1 MTFHISTVEFAQLG
15 GIWYTSNKFT
25 TIKESEKNMG
35 EVIGAGELHKGVK
48 LLIDGEPWEI
58 TEFDFSKP
66 GKGQAI
72 YNCKLRNM
80 MTGGGMTKSYRSG
93 DKFEKPELLQ
103 MSVTYSYD
111 DGQAFVFTDDNFEE
125 IRVSYDVMGDKKY
138 FLMDEMEVKALF
150 FNEKVIGVDL
160 PQLVE
165 RKVIKVEP
173 GVKGNTASGKVT
185 KPATVEGG
193 YELAVPLFIN
203 EGDVIRINTESGE
216 YNDRT
221 ATK

>member
-1 MTFHISTVEFAQLG
+1 
-15 GIWYTSNKFT
+15 
-25 TIKESEKNMG
+25 MG

-58 TEFDFSKP
+58 TEFSFAKP

-80 MTGGGMTKSYRSG
+80 VSGSGMTKSYRSG
-93 DKFEKPELLQ
+93 DKFEKPDLTQ

-150 FNEKVIGVDL
+150 FNDKVIGVDL

-165 RKVIKVEP
+165 RKVVKVEP

-193 YELAVPLFIN
+193 YTLAVPLFIN
-203 EGDVIRINTESGE
+203 EGDVIRINTETGE

-221 ATK
+221 STK

>member
-1 MTFHISTVEFAQLG
+1 
-15 GIWYTSNKFT
+15 
-25 TIKESEKNMG
+25 
-35 EVIGAGELHKGVK
+35 
-48 LLIDGEPWEI
+48 
-58 TEFDFSKP
+58 
-66 GKGQAI
+66 
-72 YNCKLRNM
+72 M
-80 MTGGGMTKSYRSG
+80 MTGGGMSKSYRSG

-125 IRVSYDVMGDKKY
+125 IRVSYEVMGDKKY

-150 FNEKVIGVDL
+150 FNDKVIGVDL

-193 YELAVPLFIN
+193 YVLAVPLFIN
-203 EGDVIRINTESGE
+203 EGDVIRINTETGE
-216 YNDRT
+216 YNDRS
-221 ATK
+221 ATR

>member
-1 MTFHISTVEFAQLG
+1 MA
-15 GIWYTSNKFT
+15 
-25 TIKESEKNMG
+25 

-48 LLIDGEPWEI
+48 LLIDGEPYEI
-58 TEFDFSKP
+58 TVFDFSKP

-72 YNCKLRNM
+72 YNCTLHNLI
-80 MTGGGMTKSYRSG
+80 TGGNITRSYRSG
-93 DKFEKPELLQ
+93 DKFEKPELSRR
-103 MSVTYSYD
+103 SVSFSC
-111 DGQAFVFTDDNFEE
+111 DGGTAYVVTDENFEE
-125 IRVSYDVMGDKKY
+125 IRVSPDVMGDKKY

-150 FNEKVIGVDL
+150 FNDRVIGVQL

-193 YELAVPLFIN
+193 YVCAVPLFIN
-203 EGDVIRINTESGE
+203 EGDTVRINTETGD
-216 YNDRT
+216 YNDRVS
-221 ATK
+221 TK

>member
-1 MTFHISTVEFAQLG
+1 MAGV
-15 GIWYTSNKFT
+15 YTCSD
-25 TIKESEKNMG
+25 
-35 EVIGAGELHKGVK
+35 LHKGQK
-48 LLIDGEPWEI
+48 LLIDGAPWEI

-80 MTGGGMTKSYRSG
+80 ITGGGMSRSYRSG
-93 DKFEKPELLQ
+93 DKFEKPELIQ
-103 MSVTYSYD
+103 RDVTYSYD
-111 DGQAFVFTDDNFEE
+111 DGTAYVFTDENFEE
-125 IRVSYDVMGDKKY
+125 IRVSADVMGDKKY
-138 FLMDEMEVKALF
+138 FLMDEMEVSALF
-150 FNEKVIGVDL
+150 FNDKVIGVAL
-160 PQLVE
+160 PQLVT
-165 RKVIKVEP
+165 RKVVKVEP

-193 YELAVPLFIN
+193 YTLPVPLFIN
-203 EGDVIRINTESGE
+203 EGDIIRINTETGE

>member
-1 MTFHISTVEFAQLG
+1 
-15 GIWYTSNKFT
+15 
-25 TIKESEKNMG
+25 MG

-72 YNCKLRNM
+72 SNCKLRNM
-80 MTGGGMTKSYRSG
+80 INGGGMSRSYRSG
-93 DKFEKPELLQ
+93 DKFEKPELVQ
-103 MSVTYSYD
+103 RDVTYSYD
-111 DGQAFVFTDDNFEE
+111 DGTAYVFTDENFEE
-125 IRVSYDVMGDKKY
+125 IRVSADVMGDKKY
-138 FLMDEMEVKALF
+138 FLMDEMEVSALF
-150 FNEKVIGVDL
+150 FNEKVIGIGL
-160 PQLVE
+160 PQLVT
-165 RKVIKVEP
+165 RKVINVEP

-193 YELAVPLFIN
+193 YTLPVPLFIN
-203 EGDVIRINTESGE
+203 EGDVIRINTETGE

>member
-1 MTFHISTVEFAQLG
+1 
-15 GIWYTSNKFT
+15 
-25 TIKESEKNMG
+25 MG

-80 MTGGGMTKSYRSG
+80 ISGGGMSRSYRSG
-93 DKFEKPELLQ
+93 DKFVKPELVQ
-103 MSVTYSYD
+103 RDVTYSYD
-111 DGQAFVFTDDNFEE
+111 DGTAYVFTDENFEE
-125 IRVSYDVMGDKKY
+125 IRVSADVMGDKKY
-138 FLMDEMEVKALF
+138 FLMDEMEVSALF
-150 FNEKVIGVDL
+150 FNDKVIGIAL
-160 PQLVE
+160 PQLVT
-165 RKVIKVEP
+165 RKVINVEP

-193 YELAVPLFIN
+193 YTLPVPLFIN
-203 EGDVIRINTESGE
+203 EGDVIRINTETGE

>member
-1 MTFHISTVEFAQLG
+1 MAAKCIVAETGLFR
-15 GIWYTSNKFT
+15 YN
-25 TIKESEKNMG
+25 SEKFFQETRKNKETIMG

-80 MTGGGMTKSYRSG
+80 ISGGGMSRSYRSG
-93 DKFEKPELLQ
+93 DKFEKPELVQ
-103 MSVTYSYD
+103 RDVTYSYD
-111 DGQAFVFTDDNFEE
+111 DGTAYVFTDENFEE
-125 IRVSYDVMGDKKY
+125 IRVSADVMGDKKY
-138 FLMDEMEVKALF
+138 FLMDEMEVSALF
-150 FNEKVIGVDL
+150 FNEKVIGIAL
-160 PQLVE
+160 PQLVT
-165 RKVIKVEP
+165 RKVINVEP

-193 YELAVPLFIN
+193 YTLPVPLFIN
-203 EGDVIRINTESGE
+203 EGDVIRINTETGE

>member
-1 MTFHISTVEFAQLG
+1 
-15 GIWYTSNKFT
+15 
-25 TIKESEKNMG
+25 MG

-58 TEFDFSKP
+58 VEFDFSKP

-72 YNCKLRNM
+72 YNCRMRNM
-80 MTGGGMTKSYRSG
+80 ITGGGMTRSYRSG
-93 DKFEKPELLQ
+93 DKFEKPDLMQRDL
-103 MSVTYSYD
+103 TFSYE
-111 DGQAFVFTDDNFEE
+111 DGGAFVFTDDNYEE
-125 IRVSYDVMGDKKY
+125 IRVTAEVMGDKKY
-138 FLMDEMEVKALF
+138 FLMDEMVVQGLIF
-150 FNEKVIGVDL
+150 DEKVIGVSL

-193 YELAVPLFIN
+193 YVCAVPLFIN
-203 EGDVIRINTESGE
+203 EGDVIRINTETGE
-216 YNDRT
+216 YNDRIST
-221 ATK
+221 R

>member
-1 MTFHISTVEFAQLG
+1 
-15 GIWYTSNKFT
+15 
-25 TIKESEKNMG
+25 MG

-93 DKFEKPELLQ
+93 DKFEKPELIQ
-103 MSVTYSYD
+103 QSVTYSYD
-111 DGQAFVFTDDNFEE
+111 DGTAFVFTDDDFAE
-125 IRVSYDVMGDKKY
+125 IRVAYDVMGDKKY

-150 FNEKVIGVDL
+150 FNDAVIGVDL

-165 RKVIKVEP
+165 SSRSSP
-173 GVKGNTASGKVT
+173 ASRAT
-185 KPATVEGG
+185 RPPARSPSRRRSRADTS
-193 YELAVPLFIN
+193 APS
-203 EGDVIRINTESGE
+203 RSSST
-216 YNDRT
+216 R
-221 ATK
+221 AT

>member
-1 MTFHISTVEFAQLG
+1 
-15 GIWYTSNKFT
+15 
-25 TIKESEKNMG
+25 MG

-80 MTGGGMTKSYRSG
+80 ITGGGMSRSYRSG
-93 DKFEKPELLQ
+93 DKFEKPELVQ
-103 MSVTYSYD
+103 RD
-111 DGQAFVFTDDNFEE
+111 DGTAYVFTDENFEE
-125 IRVSYDVMGDKKY
+125 IRVAADVMGDKKY
-138 FLMDEMEVKALF
+138 FLMDEMEVSALF
-150 FNEKVIGVDL
+150 FNDKVIGVAL
-160 PQLVE
+160 PQLVT

-193 YELAVPLFIN
+193 YTLPVPLFIN
-203 EGDVIRINTESGE
+203 EGDIIRINTETGE

>member
-1 MTFHISTVEFAQLG
+1 
-15 GIWYTSNKFT
+15 
-25 TIKESEKNMG
+25 MG
-35 EVIGAGELHKGVK
+35 VVIGAGELDEGGKR
-48 LLIDGEPWEI
+48 LIGGDPWEI
-58 TEFDFSKP
+58 TEFSFSKP

-80 MTGGGMTKSYRSG
+80 VTGGGCTKSYRSG

-111 DGQAFVFTDDNFEE
+111 DGTAFVFTDENFEE
-125 IRVSYDVMGDKKY
+125 IRVSYEVMGDKKY

-150 FNEKVIGVDL
+150 FNDAVIGVDL

-165 RKVIKVEP
+165 RKVTKVEP

-193 YELAVPLFIN
+193 YTLAVPLFIN
-203 EGDVIRINTESGE
+203 EGDVIRINTETGD
-216 YNDRT
+216 YNDRIS
-221 ATK
+221 TK